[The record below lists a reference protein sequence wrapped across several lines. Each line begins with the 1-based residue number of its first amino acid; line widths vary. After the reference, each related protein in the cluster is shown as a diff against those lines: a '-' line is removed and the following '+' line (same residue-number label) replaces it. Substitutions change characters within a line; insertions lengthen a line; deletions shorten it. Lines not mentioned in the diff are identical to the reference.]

1 MEERGRP
8 LLHRALDRRRM
19 NMAIGVADDLR
30 AKAEGAED
38 DKDVFDVGHGRISCV
53 RGKVAATGD
62 FVLVKEEV
70 DGVTKALAEHGI
82 LVTALHN
89 HLVHGTPDLY
99 FMHFWVHDSA
109 DKVAKGLR
117 AGLDAMKQSKKES

>member
-1 MEERGRP
+1 M
-8 LLHRALDRRRM
+8 
-19 NMAIGVADDLR
+19 IGQAAFACPIRFSSPILS
-30 AKAEGAED
+30 APA
-38 DKDVFDVGHGRISCV
+38 H
-53 RGKVAATGD
+53 AATGD

-109 DKVAKGLR
+109 DKVTKGLR